1 MTDRTRLFDR
11 DDLLTAA
18 DLEMIHR
25 EAEVRVE
32 TNPDANAVMI
42 GMHVM
47 GGWTWTLLPPEAA
60 RQFGDAVLS
69 GADELT
75 NQAEPEP
82 AADD

>member
-1 MTDRTRLFDR
+1 MNDRTRLFDR

-32 TNPDANAVMI
+32 TNPGANSVMI
-42 GMHVM
+42 GVQVM
-47 GGWTWTLLPPEAA
+47 GGWAWTLLPPEAA
-60 RQFGDAVLS
+60 RQFGDAVLT

-75 NQAEPEP
+75 NHREAD
-82 AADD
+82 ADD